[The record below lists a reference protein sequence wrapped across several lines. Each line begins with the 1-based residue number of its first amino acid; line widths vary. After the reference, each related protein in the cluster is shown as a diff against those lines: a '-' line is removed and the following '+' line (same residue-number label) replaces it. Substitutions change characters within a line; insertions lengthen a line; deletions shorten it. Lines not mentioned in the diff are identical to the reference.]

1 VRARKSI
8 EGKAAVIWGGLPTH
22 PIYPASETIATSFD
36 IFCNLRWRVALYGR
50 QLDGPQHSG
59 DSMPQSSALLLLVE
73 DDELLHP
80 SLEDAL
86 TEGGFEV
93 KLATNGAEGLAL
105 LETHKD
111 AIRGLITDINL
122 GRVLMA
128 GTWRGAR
135 AS

>member
-1 VRARKSI
+1 MS
-8 EGKAAVIWGGLPTH
+8 T
-22 PIYPASETIATSFD
+22 
-36 IFCNLRWRVALYGR
+36 
-50 QLDGPQHSG
+50 
-59 DSMPQSSALLLLVE
+59 QSSALLLLVE

-122 GRVLMA
+122 GKGPDGWDVAR
-128 GTWRGAR
+128 RAR
-135 AS
+135 ADPRTSRGLHERSERP